1 MRLLR
6 EIDVDRE
13 CERDP
18 GSSSGGIYSFNGH
31 SAKDFSFHFTWT
43 HDHKATMR
51 TAELSSHINCRLV
64 LKKKILIVCR
74 SD

>member
-1 MRLLR
+1 MCCISADKQTRLLR

-31 SAKDFSFHFTWT
+31 SAKDFSFHFTST
-43 HDHKATMR
+43 HDHKATMQ
-51 TAELSSHINCRLV
+51 TAELSRYISIAG
-64 LKKKILIVCR
+64 
-74 SD
+74 